1 LKGAARMSEA
11 MDRNSITR
19 RRFLHFSL
27 TAVGG
32 VVALR
37 PRWSSAQEERKEG
50 SKSDGARSASRPT
63 RWAFLSDT
71 HIAGD
76 SENNYRGFYPYRN
89 LQKAFT
95 QIAAD
100 LPEGLVV
107 TGDIARLTGQMEDYE
122 NFQKLLLPLVG
133 RRPIYV
139 ALGNH
144 DNRGNFLDVFE
155 SPAGQKQAVQGKHIV
170 TVDAGPVRFI
180 LLDSLFSTNETMG
193 LLGKTQ
199 RTWLQRHLSSSDEKP
214 VILFFHHSL
223 RDEDGDLQDLPRLFD
238 IIKPVAKVK
247 ALVYGHSHEYG
258 FSDFEGIHLI
268 NLPAVAFNF
277 GDDQPIGWV
286 EARVGREGGE
296 FVLHALGG
304 HRDQDGRTKRLRWRS

>member
-1 LKGAARMSEA
+1 LKGAARMSEG
-11 MDRNSITR
+11 MDHNSITR
-19 RRFLHFSL
+19 RRFLNVSL
-27 TAVGG
+27 AAVGG

-37 PRWSSAQEERKEG
+37 PRWSAAQQDKKEG
-50 SKSDGARSASRPT
+50 AEPEGSRPAGQRT

-76 SENNYRGFYPYRN
+76 PENNYRGFYPYRN

-122 NFQKLLLPLVG
+122 NFQKLLVPLVG
-133 RRPIYV
+133 RRPIYL

-144 DNRGNFLDVFE
+144 DNRVNFLDVFE
-155 SPAGQKQAVQGKHIV
+155 NPADRKQAVKGKHIV

-199 RTWLQRHLSSSDEKP
+199 RTWLQQYLHTSDDKP
-214 VILFFHHSL
+214 AILFFHHSL
-223 RDEDGDLQDLPRLFD
+223 RDDDGDLQDLPRLFD
-238 IIKPVAKVK
+238 IIQPVAKVK
-247 ALVYGHSHEYG
+247 AIVYGHSHEYA

-268 NLPAVAFNF
+268 NLPAVAFSF
-277 GDDQPIGWV
+277 GNDQPIGWV
-286 EARVGREGGE
+286 EARLGRAGGE
-296 FVLHALGG
+296 FVLHAIGG
-304 HRDQDGRTKRLRWRS
+304 NTDQDGRARQLRWRS

>member
-1 LKGAARMSEA
+1 MKGAARMSEG

-19 RRFLHFSL
+19 RRFLRFSMA
-27 TAVGG
+27 AVGG
-32 VVALR
+32 AVAGR
-37 PRWSSAQEERKEG
+37 PRWSAAQDEKKEDSKPEG
-50 SKSDGARSASRPT
+50 SRSASPST

-76 SENNYRGFYPYRN
+76 PEDNYRGFYPYRN
-89 LQKAFT
+89 LQKAFA
-95 QIAAD
+95 QIASD

-122 NFQKLLLPLVG
+122 NFQKLLVPLLG
-133 RRPIYV
+133 RQPIYV

-144 DNRGNFLDVFE
+144 DDRDHFLDVFE
-155 SPAGQKQAVQGKHIV
+155 NPAGGRQAVKGKHIV
-170 TVDAGPVRFI
+170 TVDAGPVRFL
-180 LLDSLFSTNETMG
+180 LLDSLFSTNQTMG
-193 LLGKTQ
+193 LLGKAQ
-199 RTWLQRHLSSSDEKP
+199 RTWLQQYLQTGDDKP

-238 IIKPVAKVK
+238 IIKPLAKVK
-247 ALVYGHSHEYG
+247 AIVYGHSHEYG

-277 GDDQPIGWV
+277 GNEQPIGWV
-286 EARVGREGGE
+286 EARLGREGGA
-296 FVLHALGG
+296 FVLHAIGG
-304 HRDQDGRTKRLRWRS
+304 NNDQDGRAKQLRWRS